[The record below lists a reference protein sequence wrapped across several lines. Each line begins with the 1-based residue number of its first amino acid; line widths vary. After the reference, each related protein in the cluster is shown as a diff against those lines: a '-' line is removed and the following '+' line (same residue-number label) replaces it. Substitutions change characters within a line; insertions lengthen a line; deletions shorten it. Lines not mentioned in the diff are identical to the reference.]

1 MKKTTIVKDLK
12 QKISVQVIQ
21 NYLDYL
27 YNEYLIFDLN
37 LRPSLS
43 RSKVFLKE
51 TVKVYFCIPSLIKF
65 KNIEDLWS
73 DLRTLEIYFENQVI
87 KDLMQVLNGQLYFFI
102 EILITLKLMLLWN

>member
-1 MKKTTIVKDLK
+1 MKKTTITKNLK
-12 QKISVQVIQ
+12 QKISVQAIQ

-43 RSKVFLKE
+43 DNKRSKVFLKE

-65 KNIEDLWS
+65 KNIEDL
-73 DLRTLEIYFENQVI
+73 
-87 KDLMQVLNGQLYFFI
+87 
-102 EILITLKLMLLWN
+102 

>member
-12 QKISVQVIQ
+12 QKISVQAIQ

-37 LRPSLS
+37 LLPSLS

-65 KNIEDLWS
+65 KNIEDL
-73 DLRTLEIYFENQVI
+73 
-87 KDLMQVLNGQLYFFI
+87 
-102 EILITLKLMLLWN
+102 